1 MNPTEFKPT
10 SLVERLMPHSKPLRA
25 LLFVFMDIV
34 ACVLASFMG
43 LWLRFD
49 FNVYQIPEEYWKH
62 ALWFL
67 PWFLPIYIVVTVVC
81 FYANKMYKYMW
92 SVAGLWEMFSVF
104 AGVTFATIFQVCGHH
119 ILNWQVPRSYY
130 MICYLVLMVSTI
142 VNRYSYRILRA
153 WEANLNNYKNREYI
167 RYIF

>member
-49 FNVYQIPEEYWKH
+49 FSVSAIPEEYWRR
-62 ALWFL
+62 ALY
-67 PWFLPIYIVVTVVC
+67 FLPIYIVITLIC
-81 FYANKMYKYMW
+81 FWANRLYRYMW
-92 SVAGLWEMFSVF
+92 SVAGLWEMFSIF
-104 AGVTFATIFQVCGHH
+104 FGVTFATIFQVCGFHPRVA
-119 ILNWQVPRSYY
+119 ILCKVFF
-130 MICYLVLMVSTI
+130 LKV
-142 VNRYSYRILRA
+142 
-153 WEANLNNYKNREYI
+153 
-167 RYIF
+167 F